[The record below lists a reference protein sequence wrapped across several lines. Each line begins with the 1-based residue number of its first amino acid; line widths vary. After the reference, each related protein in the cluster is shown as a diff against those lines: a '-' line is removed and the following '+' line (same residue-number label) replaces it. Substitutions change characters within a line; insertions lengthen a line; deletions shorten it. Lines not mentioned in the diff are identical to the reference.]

1 MSLKSFNPSSFHWKQ
16 YCPFGCCRGSTIDW
30 SCSSNFSWKNW
41 TRLVWAWRERERAS
55 ICPLSNGNNIVPSV
69 VIAVVAVFIEV
80 ATIFNM
86 RFSREIW
93 ERFKWAWR
101 ASIYPCSNGNNVV
114 SFVVVL
120 IEVVAMFSMRFFDRI
135 EQDNKLEERASIHPC
150 SQRKQ
155 YCPFCCCWPI
165 D

>member
-1 MSLKSFNPSSFHWKQ
+1 
-16 YCPFGCCRGSTIDW
+16 
-30 SCSSNFSWKNW
+30 
-41 TRLVWAWRERERAS
+41 
-55 ICPLSNGNNIVPSV
+55 
-69 VIAVVAVFIEV
+69 
-80 ATIFNM
+80 M